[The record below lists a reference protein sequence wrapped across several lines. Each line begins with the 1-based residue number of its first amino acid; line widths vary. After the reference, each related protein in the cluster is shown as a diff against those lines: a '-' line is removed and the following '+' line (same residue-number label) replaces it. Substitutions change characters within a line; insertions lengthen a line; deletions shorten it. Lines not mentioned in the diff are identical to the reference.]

1 MLLKELQTWIEIYN
15 KYKSKMP
22 LYYMHS
28 KTFHPLFKS
37 LLEKTSK
44 LKNVKYIYIYNFQKL
59 NIKSEN
65 YIDILGDYI
74 YEKTG
79 HFEYKQI
86 LKILTYGDIVFQET
100 KFDEVQFIP
109 FSLVLDEEKNY
120 NNIKYVQKALSEE
133 NKYFEE
139 QIETLKEI
147 LDKATDL
154 CETKGFLQK
163 DVLEELNNYL
173 KNNNNEIL
181 INFQSFYE
189 ENMLDDKNQ

>member
-1 MLLKELQTWIEIYN
+1 MDIT
-15 KYKSKMP
+15 
-22 LYYMHS
+22 
-28 KTFHPLFKS
+28 
-37 LLEKTSK
+37 
-44 LKNVKYIYIYNFQKL
+44 
-59 NIKSEN
+59 SEN
-65 YIDILGDYI
+65 FIDLLGNYI

-100 KFDEVQFIP
+100 VFEDIKFIP
-109 FSLVLDEEKNY
+109 FSLVLDEDKNY
-120 NNIKYVQKALSEE
+120 KNIKYVQKALTEE

-139 QIETLKEI
+139 QIETLRDI

-173 KNNNNEIL
+173 KNKNNEIL
-181 INFQSFYE
+181 IAFPNYFN
-189 ENMLDDKNQ
+189 ENNVMGNIEMEK